1 MGGTCSTRGRDE
13 NPCIR
18 NGRNHS
24 KERRRW
30 EDNIRMDVKE
40 IDWIHMPQGRNQWRT
55 LVDTI
60 MNLRVP

>member
-1 MGGTCSTRGRDE
+1 
-13 NPCIR
+13 
-18 NGRNHS
+18 
-24 KERRRW
+24 
-30 EDNIRMDVKE
+30 MDVKE